1 MIAIID
7 SGGANI
13 ASVTHALKRLG
24 KEAVLTADA
33 NVIRQAERV
42 ILPGVGAAR
51 AAMEQLNSAGLV
63 EVIRDLK
70 QPVLG
75 ICLGMQLLFSHSE
88 EGDVDMLN
96 IIDGAVRHFDAKDD
110 MPIPHMGW
118 NNTIRVSYHP
128 LMKNIDE
135 ESYFYFV
142 HSFYAP
148 INDKTI
154 GVCGY
159 ANEFTAVVAKDNF
172 MGCQFHPERS
182 GDEGTKILSNFLA
195 I

>member
-24 KEAVLTADA
+24 QDTVLTADA
-33 NVIRQAERV
+33 DVIRQAERV

-51 AAMEQLNSAGLV
+51 AAMEQLNSKGLV
-63 EVIRDLK
+63 EVVRDLK

-96 IIDGAVRHFDAKDD
+96 IIDGAVRYFDTQAD

-118 NNTIRVSYHP
+118 NNIIRGSHHP
-128 LMKNIDE
+128 LMTAIDE

-148 INDKTI
+148 VNDNTI

-182 GDEGTKILSNFLA
+182 GYEGSKILKNFLA